1 MKKILSLMLALVL
14 VFSMTA
20 CGVSEKENEEAA
32 KNVVE
37 SFLSAVSN
45 LEMDKLKDYVVDE
58 DEIPEEFAEMSID
71 KVMSEM
77 PEEMEPYSEDF
88 KKLFGGLFDKVKDKI
103 EYEIKDVTKEED
115 DKYAVSVELTMP
127 KLDDVDIES
136 VVEEN
141 ISEEDLT
148 AIAMRLFAEGRITV
162 NSTQQEIMDVLM
174 PDVINALEDVFDGIE
189 LETETEEKEFVVV
202 KTEDDKWL
210 IDAKES
216 GLND

>member
-20 CGVSEKENEEAA
+20 CGVGEKENEEAA